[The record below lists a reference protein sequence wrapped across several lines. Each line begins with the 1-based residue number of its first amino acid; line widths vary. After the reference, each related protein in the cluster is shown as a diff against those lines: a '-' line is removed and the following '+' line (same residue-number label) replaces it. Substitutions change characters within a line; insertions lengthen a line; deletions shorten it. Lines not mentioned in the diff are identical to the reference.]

1 MDTFTRLPTHLVRRN
16 SFASCAHGSGLI
28 PRRSLPIFGARME
41 LMVTRRSAPVSE
53 SAMTIES
60 PEATS
65 TTVPRKF
72 FPMSELGFGGGAT

>member
-1 MDTFTRLPTHLVRRN
+1 
-16 SFASCAHGSGLI
+16 
-28 PRRSLPIFGARME
+28 ME
-41 LMVTRRSAPVSE
+41 LMVTRRSAPVSA